1 VTAHRLRKAIE
12 DLATRDSGRISTS
25 PLTLPSAANSRHS
38 TIFELGSA
46 LRAHPAHIVR
56 AKQEIRSSMS
66 IESLEGARY
75 SMPADPSIERI
86 RTVTGRTFDLLVLQ
100 GVGPI
105 AVEFMSY
112 GCGHC
117 RLIEPVLQQVAEMV
131 RAKEKVFRVNI
142 AVEPA
147 LAATYG
153 VQGTPTLIMF
163 LDGREAG
170 RVAGPRPTVS
180 SVLTAVT
187 QPFEG

>member
-1 VTAHRLRKAIE
+1 MTIE
-12 DLATRDSGRISTS
+12 TQES
-25 PLTLPSAANSRHS
+25 PRRPVPP
-38 TIFELGSA
+38 E
-46 LRAHPAHIVR
+46 V
-56 AKQEIRSSMS
+56 
-66 IESLEGARY
+66 SL
-75 SMPADPSIERI
+75 ERI
-86 RTVTGRTFDLLVLQ
+86 RTVTSSTFDLLVLQ

-131 RAKEKVFRVNI
+131 GPKEKVFRVNI

-147 LAATYG
+147 LAATYAI
-153 VQGTPTLIMF
+153 QGTPTLVMF
-163 LDGREAG
+163 LDGKEAG
-170 RVAGPRPTVS
+170 RVAGPRPNIS